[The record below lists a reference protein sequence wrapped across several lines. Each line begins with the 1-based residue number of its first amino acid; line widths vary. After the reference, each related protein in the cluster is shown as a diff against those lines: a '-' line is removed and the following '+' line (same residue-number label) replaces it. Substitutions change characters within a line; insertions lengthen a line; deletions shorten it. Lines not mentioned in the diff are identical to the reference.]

1 MGALVHR
8 HRHRHRRG
16 RSQLGITVAELA
28 ISMMIFM
35 LIGGMAVG
43 GLSSSS
49 RSLGQV
55 DDEVQG
61 LADLRVV
68 SERLSRD
75 LRQSRGIDATSTGSR
90 VTIWVDENADYKQST
105 TETITWKLVRPEPTA
120 SQYDVVREDGNGLKS
135 IIGHSLVH
143 EIAFY
148 YDRVP
153 PKTRVVR
160 VEMRYDAMPNRYA
173 TERRVTF
180 ESRLRNVP

>member
-1 MGALVHR
+1 VGAFLR
-8 HRHRHRRG
+8 RRG

-28 ISMMIFM
+28 ISMMIFS
-35 LIGGMAVG
+35 LIGGLAVS

-75 LRQSRGIDATSTGSR
+75 LRQARGIDATSNANQ
-90 VTIWVDENADYKQST
+90 VTIWIDVNADYKQT
-105 TETITWKLVRPEPTA
+105 DPETVTWKLVGPNDGL
-120 SQYDVVREDGNGLKS
+120 YDVVRVDKTGLKS
-135 IIGHSLVH
+135 IIGHSLVSD
-143 EIAFY
+143 IAFS
-148 YDRVP
+148 YDPAP
-153 PKTRVVR
+153 PKTRVVT
-160 VEMRYDAMPNRYA
+160 VEMRYDAMPFRYA
-173 TERRVTF
+173 TERKVHF